1 MTKEKLI
8 DAINSINERKLIFF
22 GEIKAKNHLG
32 DTITIVI
39 EDNGD
44 YHFRLE

>member
-8 DAINSINERKLIFF
+8 EAINSINERQLIFF

-39 EDNGD
+39 DDNGD
-44 YHFRLE
+44 YRFQLD